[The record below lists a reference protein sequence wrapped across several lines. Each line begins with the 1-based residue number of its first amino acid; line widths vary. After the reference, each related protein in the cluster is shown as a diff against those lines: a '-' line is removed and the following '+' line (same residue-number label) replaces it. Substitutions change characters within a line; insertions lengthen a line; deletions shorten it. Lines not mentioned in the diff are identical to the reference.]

1 MVPPSCAGVYKR
13 SCEQINWKA
22 EPEWKYFTV
31 FELFIDEWRCSTA
44 ATRESPPVRT
54 ERPPRHEASDEVESR
69 VGEWERAREPGASH
83 QLRIAFLIAM
93 LGMRRGEAEAE
104 VERLRA
110 WGGME
115 VTTVNSPRRA
125 LDLLGLESSE
135 LKEIPVV
142 IMSSENVPSRI
153 NMCLK
158 EGANDFLI
166 KPVQPSDVSKLRS
179 RMMRR

>member
-1 MVPPSCAGVYKR
+1 MRLRTR
-13 SCEQINWKA
+13 S
-22 EPEWKYFTV
+22 
-31 FELFIDEWRCSTA
+31 RA
-44 ATRESPPVRT
+44 AS
-54 ERPPRHEASDEVESR
+54 
-69 VGEWERAREPGASH
+69 GEWGAGRGSPARSH

-110 WGGME
+110 WERHGGVKARSRHVWTQLRSRSAVAGTASPPTM
-115 VTTVNSPRRA
+115 TTVNSPRRA

-179 RMMRR
+179 RVMRR